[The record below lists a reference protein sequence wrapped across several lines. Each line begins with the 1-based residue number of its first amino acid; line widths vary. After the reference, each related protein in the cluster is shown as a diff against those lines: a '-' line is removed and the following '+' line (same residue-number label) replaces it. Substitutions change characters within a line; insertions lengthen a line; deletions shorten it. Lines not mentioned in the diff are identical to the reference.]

1 MDNFQ
6 ITPGPIMPFG
16 EAVKR
21 CFKKYA
27 DFNGRASRAEY
38 WWFMLFNCIISVI
51 FSGLGQAA
59 NFFNI
64 LGGLY
69 SLAVLVPSLA
79 VAWRRMH
86 DIGKGGGWFFIS
98 FVPLIGWI
106 WFIVLAATRGEAGAN
121 RFGDAPEC

>member
-59 NFFNI
+59 NFFNF

-86 DIGKGGGWFFIS
+86 DIGKGGGWFFIC

-106 WFIVLAATRGEAGAN
+106 WYIVLAATRGEAGAN